1 LTSSSRPLAAALW
14 MMASVVGFTLIA
26 IAARELGGALDSFE
40 MMLYRSA
47 IGFAVV
53 CAGVLLLGR
62 GHEIA
67 TDRLP
72 LHGAR
77 NLVHFAGQ
85 NLWLVAIGM
94 IPLAQV
100 FALEFTTPLIVAL
113 LAPLLLGERLGATRL
128 LTALTGFA
136 GVLVVARPFG
146 EVGLTAGVLVALGSA
161 LGFAGAALFTKV
173 LTRTSSVANILFW
186 LTLMQTLFSLVA
198 AGWDGDIVLPPSSG
212 LPWVLVLGLAGL
224 LAHIGLTNAL
234 SLAPASVVTPL
245 DFVRLPVIALIGA
258 ALYAEPFDPLVLLG
272 GAVIVLANWI
282 NIKSEL
288 RVPTA
293 TG

>member
-1 LTSSSRPLAAALW
+1 MTSSSRPLAAALW

>member
-198 AGWDGDIVLPPSSG
+198 AGWDGDIVLPPASG